1 MHGFEFTQFDIFSL
15 EIIAAQSCN
24 LAMVVSFKAEK
35 KKNRNFWLVL
45 TIWAKGLCFIKC
57 FDGKNVLTLQG
68 YRLVVTVCVGKSR
81 CDQSDHLIGLLIVSL
96 TGKL

>member
-24 LAMVVSFKAEK
+24 LAMVISLKAE

-45 TIWAKGLCFIKC
+45 TRWAKGLCFTKY
-57 FDGKNVLTLQG
+57 FDGKTFLHCKV
-68 YRLVVTVCVGKSR
+68 
-81 CDQSDHLIGLLIVSL
+81 IG
-96 TGKL
+96 